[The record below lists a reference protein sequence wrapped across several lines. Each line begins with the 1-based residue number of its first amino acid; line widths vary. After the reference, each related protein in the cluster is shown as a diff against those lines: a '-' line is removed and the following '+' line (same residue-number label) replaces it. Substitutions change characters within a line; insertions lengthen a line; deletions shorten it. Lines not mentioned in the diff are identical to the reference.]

1 MNNLDWKVD
10 QSVKVIKEA
19 YKIWY
24 PNIGLAF
31 TGKKD
36 STVLAHL
43 ICSHVSRATKALF
56 IDHGHHFPETVSN
69 VVKVSKKWNLDLI
82 VVKDDSNTKKMSKN
96 KLMKQIFLC
105 QQDFGQRFLK
115 L

>member
-1 MNNLDWKVD
+1 MKNLDWKVE
-10 QSVKVIKEA
+10 QSVRVIKEA
-19 YKIWY
+19 YKKWY

-43 ICSHVSRATKALF
+43 VCSHVSKNPKAMF

-69 VVKVSKKWNLDLI
+69 VMKVSKLWNLELF
-82 VVKDDSNTKKMSKN
+82 VLKDDNNSTKLSK
-96 KLMKQIFLC
+96 KQLRI
-105 QQDFGQRFLK
+105 QID
-115 L
+115 